1 VHRKLGGKR
10 HKKSRMTS
18 NLREKNQKGVEYF
31 HLGNFLLQL
40 VWKMKKKE
48 NQGILLKILEVSKR
62 MSQKIIEVEKSC
74 SGSM

>member
-1 VHRKLGGKR
+1 
-10 HKKSRMTS
+10 MTS

-48 NQGILLKILEVSKR
+48 NQGILLKILEV
-62 MSQKIIEVEKSC
+62 
-74 SGSM
+74 